1 MQNIKQSSS
10 AYSWYIVFL
19 CMIAYIFSQIDRQI
33 ITLLVEPI
41 KADLQIS
48 DTQFSL
54 LHGLAFSIFYAVM
67 GVPIAR
73 LADRKSRPVIIATG
87 IFVWSLATAA
97 CGMAKNFWQLF
108 VARMGVGVGEAALS
122 PAAYSMIAD
131 LFSKSRLGFALGV
144 YSVGSLI
151 GTGLAFLIGGAAYE
165 WVEGFG
171 DVTFPF
177 IGVLRP
183 WQVTFFIVGIPGM
196 LISAIFFLTVR
207 DPERKGA
214 TEKGAGY
221 SLREVLAYIK
231 LHKQTF
237 VANYFGFGFAA
248 MAFYAI
254 LAWAPAF
261 LIRNYGLSTKE
272 VGFYLGV
279 LVLVSNTSGVLVS
292 GWLTDYFTKKGY
304 QDSAFRTG
312 VVASVGVLIPAALFS
327 SMPTLYSML
336 LVYAVGTFFI
346 SFSHVA
352 SATSLQLMAPNQ
364 MRAQVTALFFLFLNL
379 FGITGGSLLVA
390 LCTDYLFKD
399 DVLVGYS
406 MSLVGVV
413 AAVLAALLLRWGY
426 RYYAETVNS
435 LS

>member
-1 MQNIKQSSS
+1 M
-10 AYSWYIVFL
+10 V
-19 CMIAYIFSQIDRQI
+19 AYIFSQIDRQI

-41 KADLQIS
+41 RADLQIS

-73 LADRKSRPVIIATG
+73 LADRKSRPLIIATG
-87 IFVWSLATAA
+87 IFVWSLATAT
-97 CGMAKNFWQLF
+97 CGMAKNFWHLF
-108 VARMGVGVGEAALS
+108 IARMGVGVGEAALS

-131 LFSKSRLGFALGV
+131 LFPKSQLGRAMGV
-144 YSVGSLI
+144 YSIGALI
-151 GTGLAFLIGGAAYE
+151 GTGLAFLVGGMAYS
-165 WVEGFG
+165 WIEGFG
-171 DVTFPF
+171 EISFPF
-177 IGVLRP
+177 LGIMRP
-183 WQVTFFIVGIPGM
+183 WQVTFFIVGIPGII
-196 LISAIFFLTVR
+196 ISALFFLTIR

-214 TEKGAGY
+214 TEEGAGY
-221 SLREVLAYIK
+221 SLTEVFAYIK
-231 LHKQTF
+231 KHKQTF
-237 VANYFGFGFAA
+237 AANYFGFGFQA

-254 LAWAPAF
+254 LSWAPAF
-261 LIRNYGLSTKE
+261 LIRNYGLSAQE
-272 VGFYLGV
+272 VGFYLGS
-279 LVLVSNTSGVLVS
+279 LVLIGNTSGVLVS
-292 GWLTDYFTKKGY
+292 GWLTDYFSKKGY
-304 QDSAFRTG
+304 QDAAFRTG
-312 VVASVGVLIPAALFS
+312 VVASMGMLIPAALFS
-327 SMPTLYSML
+327 SMPTFYSML

-346 SFSHVA
+346 SFSLVA

-406 MSLVGVV
+406 MSLVGVIS
-413 AAVLAALLLRWGY
+413 ALLAALLLRWGY
-426 RYYAETVNS
+426 KYYASTVSS